1 MLFFEAAEI
10 AKFTKTKLNE
20 YWDSLKNFRDWHS
33 VLSTAEKKGM
43 EMGMEK
49 GIAEGMEKGRIEE
62 KRENAC
68 KLKRMDVSTDIISLA
83 TGLSKEEIDNLM

>member
-1 MLFFEAAEI
+1 
-10 AKFTKTKLNE
+10 
-20 YWDSLKNFRDWHS
+20 
-33 VLSTAEKKGM
+33 
-43 EMGMEK
+43 MEK